1 MKQFCRYPLS
11 GIFAFALWLILLSPC
26 GAQQSGEP
34 PALQAY
40 HTDHAPV
47 IDGRL
52 DDTCWRNAVPV
63 AAFTQRQPRMG
74 EPATFPIAVRVAY
87 DSDHIYIGFE
97 IHCGDPSKLISTV
110 LQRDGAVNNYD
121 DHFGFRLDTFH
132 NHRDLYY
139 FYINPKGTR
148 LDGHAS
154 DEGVISDDNWDGV
167 WEVKTRLLPDGWCGE
182 VVLPL
187 YNFRFRENEDGVWGF
202 ACLTYVSATQENVMW
217 PFMEK
222 NTRKPSLFGHI
233 TGLKGLNKERPL
245 LLQPSVSQGS
255 SFGRKARDISNPNQW
270 NAVADKWDSN
280 FGLDLRYRPA
290 SYLETNAA
298 INPDFATVEADE
310 FVFNLTMDEFQYP
323 EKRPFFT
330 EGQDRFATPIQ
341 LLYTRRIGLGE
352 EEMLGGGKL
361 HGQVG
366 RWSFGAMDVLTGKSF
381 GDPGDNFSALR
392 LKRDIL
398 RSSTLGILAVS
409 KDAFSNGF
417 ENQNAAIGVD
427 FNYQIDKNTRLVT
440 QLAGSS
446 RPGSDGNGFAGYL
459 NYQFSGKMFT
469 AKDNLSLS
477 LTAEDITP
485 DFDIQDIGYIGQ
497 TRLDRRG
504 FQENIGYDYWIK
516 ARGVNRVSVSQTG
529 WYYQDHDG
537 NRRVQ
542 DGWSGQFSIESRNL
556 IKPGFLMEK
565 SFVLLPSTG
574 KSYDNSQHTFSM
586 QFGPYPPFSGNPHQ
600 SLRGQLRQ
608 QYPLRGC
615 GPAIQSNKP
624 YDAHRERC
632 PPRQPSARPTARLD
646 SQHNGQRRD
655 APPLHPQPLLA
666 AHRAGRLLSGNLS
679 RQQLHPLG
687 VPARQHVLYFVQG
700 NPRRPHRGICHHGP
714 ADFGKGGVPGEAVKG
729 RR

>member
-1 MKQFCRYPLS
+1 MKLPRRQAFS
-11 GIFAFALWLILLSPC
+11 GIIAFALWLALAVPC
-26 GAQQSGEP
+26 GAQQSTDP
-34 PALQAY
+34 PALQAF
-40 HTDHAPV
+40 HTDRPPV

-52 DDTCWRNAVPV
+52 DDPCWVNAAPV
-63 AAFTQRQPRMG
+63 TAFTQRQPRMG
-74 EPATFPIAVRVAY
+74 ESATFPIAVRVAY

-110 LQRDGAVNNYD
+110 LQRDGAVNSYD

-202 ACLTYVSATQENVMW
+202 ACLTYISATQENVMW

-222 NTRKPSLFGHI
+222 NSRKPSLFGHI
-233 TGLKGLNKERPL
+233 AGLKGLNRERPL
-245 LLQPSVSQGS
+245 LLLPSVSQGS
-255 SFGRKARDISNPNQW
+255 SFGRHERDTVVPDRW
-270 NAVADKWDSN
+270 NAVSDQWESN

-341 LLYTRRIGLGE
+341 LLYTRRMGLGE
-352 EEMLGGGKL
+352 DEMLGGGKL

-366 RWSFGAMDVLTGKSF
+366 PWSFGAMDVLTGESF

-409 KDAFSNGF
+409 KDAFANGF
-417 ENQNAAIGVD
+417 ENRNAALGAD
-427 FNYQIDKNTRLVT
+427 FNYQVGKNTRLVA

-446 RPGSDGNGFAGYL
+446 RPGPGGNGYAGYL
-459 NYQFSGKMFT
+459 NYQFGGKLLT
-469 AKDNLSLS
+469 AQDNLSIG
-477 LTAEDITP
+477 LTAEDVTA
-485 DFDIQDIGYIGQ
+485 DFDIRDIGYIGQ

-504 FQENIGYDYWIK
+504 FRQTLGYDYWIK
-516 ARGVNRVSVSQTG
+516 SRGINRVSVSQAG
-529 WYYQDHDG
+529 WYYQDHEG

-542 DGWSGQFSIESRNL
+542 DGWSGQFSIESRSL
-556 IKPGFLMEK
+556 VKPGFLLEK
-565 SFVLLPSTG
+565 SFVYLPLDGTSHH
-574 KSYDNSQHTFSM
+574 NSQRTFSL
-586 QFGPYPPFSGNPHQ
+586 QFGPYPRFLGTVSRRSGDNYG
-600 SLRGQLRQ
+600 SAIRYVEADLRFK
-608 QYPLRGC
+608 PLSRMTLT
-615 GPAIQSNKP
+615 ANV
-624 YDAHRERC
+624 AH
-632 PPRQPSARPTARLD
+632 LD
-646 SQHNGQRRD
+646 S
-655 APPLHPQPLLA
+655 
-666 AHRAGRLLSGNLS
+666 
-679 RQQLHPLG
+679 HPLG
-687 VPARQHVLYFVQG
+687 SPHDWTANTMANAGMLLLFTPNLYWRLIVQG
-700 NPRRPHRGICHHGP
+700 DSSAEVYLANNFIRWEFRPGSMLYVSYRETRDDYTGGFVT
-714 ADFGKGGVPGEAVKG
+714 ADRQVSAKVAYLVKP
-729 RR
+729 